1 MRTFLL
7 LSLLLFLPYAHAQKM
22 DELRKRLHAYVDTL
36 DATTVGVAVITAE
49 DDSLTVNNDIR
60 YPMMSVFKFHQA
72 LALSDY
78 MAGKHL
84 PLETRI
90 RIKPEDLQLKGTW
103 SPLRDKYP
111 NGGVELTIADLMTYT
126 LRQSDNLACDILF
139 DRFMPPKAVDAFIK
153 KQGIDNVSIQYNE
166 TAMSIDHD
174 LCYGNWST
182 PYSAALLVDRFI
194 DKKIVDGPYFTFIRD
209 LMLGCATGTSRLA
222 QPFKGQARQLGHK
235 TGSGYVNEKGEIVAC
250 NDIGFILS
258 ANGDKRYVIAV
269 FVRESGLPEKA
280 TEKIIATI
288 SGMVKAALLK

>member
-1 MRTFLL
+1 MRTLFL

-36 DATTVGVAVITAE
+36 DATVGVAVITAE
-49 DDSLTVNNDIR
+49 DDSLTVNNDIL

-111 NGGVELTIADLMTYT
+111 NGDVELTIADLMTYT

-194 DKKIVDGPYFTFIRD
+194 DKKIVGDPYFTFIRD

-250 NDIGFILS
+250 NDIGFVLS
-258 ANGDKRYVIAV
+258 ANGEKKYVIAV
-269 FVRESGLPEKA
+269 FVRESSLPENA

-288 SGMVKAALLK
+288 SGMVKTTLLK

>member
-36 DATTVGVAVITAE
+36 DATVGVAVITAE

-72 LALSDY
+72 LAQSDY

-111 NGGVELTIADLMTYT
+111 NGDVELTIADLMTYT

-153 KQGIDNVSIQYNE
+153 KQGIDDVSIQYNE

-194 DKKIVDGPYFTFIRD
+194 DKKIVGDPYFTFIRD

>member
-36 DATTVGVAVITAE
+36 DATVGVAVITAE

-139 DRFMPPKAVDAFIK
+139 DRFMPPKTVDAFIK

-174 LCYGNWST
+174 LCYDNWST

>member
-36 DATTVGVAVITAE
+36 DATVGVAVITAE

-90 RIKPEDLQLKGTW
+90 RIKPEDLRLKETW

-111 NGGVELTIADLMTYT
+111 NGGIELTVADLMTYT
-126 LRQSDNLACDILF
+126 MEQSDNLACDILF
-139 DRFMPPKAVDAFIK
+139 DRFMSPKAVNAFIK

-194 DKKIVDGPYFTFIRD
+194 DKKIVGDPYFTFIRD

-222 QPFKGQARQLGHK
+222 QPFKGQAHQLGHK

>member
-36 DATTVGVAVITAE
+36 DATVGVAVITAE

-153 KQGIDNVSIQYNE
+153 KQGIDDVSIQYNE

-194 DKKIVDGPYFTFIRD
+194 DKKIVGDPYFTFIRD
-209 LMLGCATGTSRLA
+209 LMLDCATGTNRLV
-222 QPFKGQARQLGHK
+222 QPFKGQTRQLGHK
-235 TGSGYVNEKGEIVAC
+235 TGSGYVNNKGEIVAC
-250 NDIGFILS
+250 NDIGFVLS
-258 ANGDKRYVIAV
+258 ANGEKKYVIAV

>member
-36 DATTVGVAVITAE
+36 DATVGVAVITAE

-103 SPLRDKYP
+103 SPLRDKYS

-153 KQGIDNVSIQYNE
+153 KQGIDDVSIQYNE

>member
-36 DATTVGVAVITAE
+36 DATVGVAVITAE

-182 PYSAALLVDRFI
+182 PYSTALLVDRFI

-209 LMLGCATGTSRLA
+209 LMLDCATGTNRLV
-222 QPFKGQARQLGHK
+222 QPFKDQAHQLGHK

-250 NDIGFILS
+250 NDIGFVLS
-258 ANGDKRYVIAV
+258 ANGEKKYVIAV
-269 FVRESGLPEKA
+269 FVRESSLPENA

-288 SGMVKAALLK
+288 SGMVKTTLLK

>member
-36 DATTVGVAVITAE
+36 DATVGVAVITAE

-153 KQGIDNVSIQYNE
+153 KQGIDDVSIQYNE

-174 LCYGNWST
+174 LCYGNGAP
-182 PYSAALLVDRFI
+182 PYAARYLW
-194 DKKIVDGPYFTFIRD
+194 
-209 LMLGCATGTSRLA
+209 
-222 QPFKGQARQLGHK
+222 AR
-235 TGSGYVNEKGEIVAC
+235 
-250 NDIGFILS
+250 
-258 ANGDKRYVIAV
+258 
-269 FVRESGLPEKA
+269 
-280 TEKIIATI
+280 
-288 SGMVKAALLK
+288 

>member
-36 DATTVGVAVITAE
+36 DATVGVAVITAE
-49 DDSLTVNNDIR
+49 SDTLTINNNIR

-72 LALSDY
+72 LAVSDY
-78 MAGKHL
+78 LAGKHL
-84 PLETRI
+84 PLETKI
-90 RIKPEDLQLKGTW
+90 EIKPEDLQLKGTW

-194 DKKIVDGPYFTFIRD
+194 DKKIVGDPYFTFIRD

>member
-36 DATTVGVAVITAE
+36 DATVGVAVITAE

-153 KQGIDNVSIQYNE
+153 KQGIDDVSIQYNE
-166 TAMSIDHD
+166 TAMSNDHD
-174 LCYGNWST
+174 LCYDNWST
-182 PYSAALLVDRFI
+182 PYSTALLVDRFI
-194 DKKIVDGPYFTFIRD
+194 DKKIVGDPYFTFIRD

>member
-1 MRTFLL
+1 
-7 LSLLLFLPYAHAQKM
+7 
-22 DELRKRLHAYVDTL
+22 
-36 DATTVGVAVITAE
+36 
-49 DDSLTVNNDIR
+49 
-60 YPMMSVFKFHQA
+60 MSVFKFHQA

-194 DKKIVDGPYFTFIRD
+194 DKKIVGDPYFTFIRD

>member
-36 DATTVGVAVITAE
+36 DATVGVAVITAE

-111 NGGVELTIADLMTYT
+111 NGDVELTIADLMTYT

-153 KQGIDNVSIQYNE
+153 KQGIDDVSIQYNE
-166 TAMSIDHD
+166 TAMSNDHD

-182 PYSAALLVDRFI
+182 
-194 DKKIVDGPYFTFIRD
+194 DKKIVGDPYFTFIRD

>member
-1 MRTFLL
+1 MASAPRSGRGGRKFE
-7 LSLLLFLPYAHAQKM
+7 SSHPDKRQMKYFICRFFFAQSSHPPLFLPYAHAQKM

-36 DATTVGVAVITAE
+36 DATVGVAVITAE

-126 LRQSDNLACDILF
+126 LRQSDNLACDIRYPVRPF
-139 DRFMPPKAVDAFIK
+139 HVSQGGRRFH
-153 KQGIDNVSIQYNE
+153 Q
-166 TAMSIDHD
+166 
-174 LCYGNWST
+174 
-182 PYSAALLVDRFI
+182 
-194 DKKIVDGPYFTFIRD
+194 
-209 LMLGCATGTSRLA
+209 
-222 QPFKGQARQLGHK
+222 K
-235 TGSGYVNEKGEIVAC
+235 TGN
-250 NDIGFILS
+250 
-258 ANGDKRYVIAV
+258 R
-269 FVRESGLPEKA
+269 
-280 TEKIIATI
+280 
-288 SGMVKAALLK
+288 

>member
-36 DATTVGVAVITAE
+36 DATVGVAVITAE

-90 RIKPEDLQLKGTW
+90 RIKPEDLRLKETW

-111 NGGVELTIADLMTYT
+111 NGGIELTVADLMTYT
-126 LRQSDNLACDILF
+126 MEQSDNLACDILF
-139 DRFMPPKAVDAFIK
+139 DRFMSPKAVNAFIK

-194 DKKIVDGPYFTFIRD
+194 DKKIVGDPYFTFIRD

>member
-36 DATTVGVAVITAE
+36 DATVGVAVITAE
-49 DDSLTVNNDIR
+49 SDTLTINNNIR

-72 LALSDY
+72 LAVSDFL
-78 MAGKHL
+78 AGKHL
-84 PLETRI
+84 PLETKI
-90 RIKPEDLQLKGTW
+90 EIKPEDLRLKETW

-153 KQGIDNVSIQYNE
+153 KQGIDDVSIQYNE

-194 DKKIVDGPYFTFIRD
+194 DKKIVGDPYFTFIRD